1 MKKLVLSIFALGMMA
16 ASFTSCEDAPND
28 VINNMVYISEAASA
42 SAGEIILGKTGEVS
56 TGVVTVRT
64 GQVAEKNI
72 KVKIALDNAALTS
85 YNTRNDV
92 EFAMIPTGLS
102 FAIPEGYEIQ
112 VRPRSGLA
120 AKNGVTVLNTP
131 GTIDSDYR
139 GEVKVILINH
149 GKDSFTVNN
158 GDRIAQLIVAPV
170 TQGIFEKAE
179 ELDSTERGEGGFG
192 STGVNA

>member
-1 MKKLVLSIFALGMMA
+1 MNKV
-16 ASFTSCEDAPND
+16 
-28 VINNMVYISEAASA
+28 
-42 SAGEIILGKTGEVS
+42 
-56 TGVVTVRT
+56 
-64 GQVAEKNI
+64 NI
-72 KVKIALDNAALTS
+72 KFVAQEGAIIPEYKTSGAAGA
-85 YNTRNDV
+85 DV
-92 EFAMIPTGLS
+92 CAFLSEPVVIKSGEFAMIPTGLS

-149 GKDSFTVNN
+149 GKDAFTVND

-170 TQGIFEKAE
+170 TQGVFEKTD

>member
-1 MKKLVLSIFALGMMA
+1 M
-16 ASFTSCEDAPND
+16 N
-28 VINNMVYISEAASA
+28 
-42 SAGEIILGKTGEVS
+42 
-56 TGVVTVRT
+56 
-64 GQVAEKNI
+64 
-72 KVKIALDNAALTS
+72 KVKIKFVAQEGAIIPEYKTSGAAGA
-85 YNTRNDV
+85 DV
-92 EFAMIPTGLS
+92 CAFLSEPVVIKSGEFAMIPTGLS

-149 GKDSFTVNN
+149 GKDAFTVNN

-170 TQGIFEKAE
+170 TQGIFEKTD